1 MPPPYLLSLIP
12 TGSDILSILGL
23 SANFFGGILLWK
35 YGIPNRVNRE
45 GHIIIRAQQI
55 DERERQRARFYDR
68 MSALG
73 LFLLIVG
80 FFIQLLDILQSR
92 QTLLE

>member
-1 MPPPYLLSLIP
+1 M
-12 TGSDILSILGL
+12 
-23 SANFFGGILLWK
+23 
-35 YGIPNRVNRE
+35 
-45 GHIIIRAQQI
+45 
-55 DERERQRARFYDR
+55 ARFYDR